1 MVFVKTNL
9 SCDISTSIYNIRVFH
24 NMTDYTKKIQMSTT
38 GKQVIVLCCPIENKT
53 LISPATILHV
63 YNDMKKKRT
72 NNKQTTLII

>member
-1 MVFVKTNL
+1 
-9 SCDISTSIYNIRVFH
+9 
-24 NMTDYTKKIQMSTT
+24 MTDYKKKIQMSTT

-53 LISPATILHV
+53 LISPAIILHV